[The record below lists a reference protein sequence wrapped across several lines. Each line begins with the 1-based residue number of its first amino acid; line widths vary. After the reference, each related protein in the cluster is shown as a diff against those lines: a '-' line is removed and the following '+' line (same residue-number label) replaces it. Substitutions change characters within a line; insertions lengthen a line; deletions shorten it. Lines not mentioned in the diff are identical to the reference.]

1 MRVSFARRNL
11 SESGF
16 EIKSIARNRSSAR
29 IVTDE
34 RRPLGTREVL
44 VRIAAVVNA
53 AWSAECRVALA
64 KSWRECDHGLIKALA
79 KGPVSD

>member
-1 MRVSFARRNL
+1 MKA
-11 SESGF
+11 
-16 EIKSIARNRSSAR
+16 AR
-29 IVTDE
+29 IHRFGPPDVIEVEDVP
-34 RRPLGTREVL
+34 RPNPAPGEVL